1 MRTTLRKRSSR
12 PLASLGLALLALT
25 AFTSLRCSR
34 PARGAGEPRVII
46 LGLDGMDY
54 GFASRLAAEGKMPG
68 LARLAKMGG
77 IAPLGSAVPPQSP
90 VAWSDFITGMD
101 AGGHGIFDFIH
112 RDPAT
117 MTPYLSTSRTVGS
130 TRTMSVGRW
139 QFPLPP
145 PLSNEKTELLRRG
158 QAFWEVLEKK
168 GIPTNILRIPA
179 NYPPSGTATREL
191 SGMGTPDVLGGYGV
205 FSFYTSDRFAFLD
218 KTISGGSVY
227 RIDVEQGVA
236 KTKLYGPDN
245 LFLVKPEK
253 MTADFTI
260 YVDPDRPAAK
270 LVVGSE
276 ERVLQEGEWTDWIP
290 VSFTMIPTQS
300 LPAEVRFFL
309 RRVRPELEIYA
320 SPINFDPMA
329 PATTVST
336 PKSYATELA
345 RAKGRYYTQGMPENT
360 GALSTGVLSPQE
372 FLAQARLAGDE
383 ILDEFPY
390 VLSRFDRG
398 LLFYYIGNLDLVS
411 HMMWRAMDPE
421 HPGYD
426 PAVDVPLRDVV
437 AKKYEALD
445 GLITYALDHMPE
457 GTLLVVMSDHGFTSW
472 RRVFNLN
479 AWLHENGYLT
489 VKDESLPEHQD
500 MFRNVDWSKTRA
512 YGLGLNG
519 LYLNLKGR
527 ERDGIVPPEQRES
540 LAEEIAAK
548 LEATLDPKTGQRAV
562 SHAYLRDKTY
572 SAGAERSIGPDIVMG
587 YAKGTRSS
595 DESALG
601 DVGREVLSDNMKM
614 WSGDHCMDAPDVPG
628 ILATNRPLK
637 RPVTRLNNLA
647 AAVLAEFGVES
658 FPTQGPA
665 AGR

>member
-1 MRTTLRKRSSR
+1 M
-12 PLASLGLALLALT
+12 ALLALA
-25 AFTSLRCSR
+25 AFASVRCSK

-54 GFASRLAAEGKMPG
+54 GFATRLAAEGRMPG
-68 LARLAKMGG
+68 LARLSKMGG
-77 IAPLGSAVPPQSP
+77 GVAPLGSAVPPQSP

-117 MTPYLSTSRTVGS
+117 MTPYLSTSRAVGS
-130 TRTMSVGRW
+130 TRVVSLGRW
-139 QFPLPP
+139 QFPL
-145 PLSNEKTELLRRG
+145 SGGTTELLRRG

-168 GIPTNILRIPA
+168 GIPTTILRMPA
-179 NYPPSGTATREL
+179 NYPPTGTASEEL
-191 SGMGTPDVLGGYGV
+191 SGMGTPDILGGYGI
-205 FSFYTSDRFAFLD
+205 FSYYTSDRLALLG
-218 KTISGGSVY
+218 KSISGGSVY
-227 RIDVEQGVA
+227 RVDVEKGVV

-245 LFLVKPEK
+245 PFLAKAEPLS
-253 MTADFTI
+253 TDLTI
-260 YVDPDRPAAK
+260 YLDPDRPAAK
-270 LVVGSE
+270 LVVGDE

-290 VSFTMIPTQS
+290 MSFTMVPTQG
-300 LPAEVRFFL
+300 LPAEVRFYL
-309 RRVRPELEIYA
+309 RRVRPELELYA

-329 PATTVST
+329 PAQPISS
-336 PKSYATELA
+336 PSSFATELA
-345 RAKGRYYTQGMPENT
+345 RATGRFYTQGMPENT
-360 GALSTGVLSPQE
+360 GALKTGVLTPQE

-383 ILDEFPY
+383 VLDEFPY

-426 PAVDVPLRDVV
+426 PAVDEPLKDVV
-437 AKKYEALD
+437 TKKYELLD
-445 GLITYALDHMPE
+445 GLITYALDHMPQD
-457 GTLLVVMSDHGFTSW
+457 TLLVVMSDHGFTSW

-479 AWLHENGYLT
+479 AWLHENGYLV
-489 VKDESLPEHQD
+489 VKDASLPEGQD
-500 MFRNVDWSKTRA
+500 YFRNVDWSRTRA

-527 ERDGIVPPEQRES
+527 EKDGIVAPEQRDS
-540 LAEEIAAK
+540 LLAEIAAK
-548 LEATLDPKTGQRAV
+548 LEATVDPKTGQRAV

-572 SAGAERSIGPDIVMG
+572 SAGGERDIGPDIVMG

-595 DESALG
+595 DDSAIG
-601 DVGREVLSDNMKM
+601 AVGREVLTDNMKM

-628 ILATNRPLK
+628 ILATSRPLK
-637 RPVTRLNNLA
+637 KPATRLNNLA

-658 FPTQGPA
+658 FPSAGPK
-665 AGR
+665 GGQ